1 MMTLGATWKLMQW
14 WLFILGNSCGG
25 RKLKGKLLKIME
37 MMMMI
42 NDGDSGDNDELEDD
56 VDEG

>member
-1 MMTLGATWKLMQW
+1 MTLGATWKLMQW

-25 RKLKGKLLKIME
+25 RKLKGKLLKKME

-42 NDGDSGDNDELEDD
+42 NDGDLGDSDELEDD

>member
-37 MMMMI
+37 MMMI
-42 NDGDSGDNDELEDD
+42 NDGDLGDNDELEDD